1 MMATRINANRRSPV
15 SSSAILKALGERDS
29 WLREQAGLTAAS
41 RAQTVRDL
49 EDSGRR
55 EEDTQRDY
63 VGRYP
68 IELLQNAHDA
78 CADAG
83 VKGTVAYILS
93 DEALIVA
100 NQGKAFDARR
110 VRSLVRQGIS
120 EKAQR
125 RRRRTIGYKG
135 VGFSAVFEASAS
147 PHVITASGLSFGFDR
162 GRARTLVEQH
172 LRKRPR
178 TVAARNF
185 PFRLSAGDWAADAAV
200 IDELFARGFVTAVR
214 LPLRP
219 GITIDDVAGLLD
231 EQIRAEA
238 LVFLPSVRRIEFH
251 RDGNVRAYESS
262 SGVRV
267 GIGRVVHVDVI
278 DDSSRERRSW
288 LTHSGNVVV
297 TREEVEALD
306 DPVWADVAELRAT
319 IALPW
324 ANRTIDAA
332 SSPTPIHL
340 YFPTAETTGRA
351 FLIHGDFHVDTGR
364 SHIFEKGPSG
374 DLNRKLAAAVAERAA
389 ELAESVAL
397 RHGAG
402 LLAVLATTG
411 TPSAFGAVLNEE
423 LDARLR
429 AARIVRPADG
439 SPPRRPNEMKFVSD
453 RDVHLDERLM
463 GLMTKR
469 ADLVRVADYQASGV
483 IKLLEAL
490 GVEILTSVETARR
503 VTVARASVSYEKAL
517 ALLRDWIDSK
527 DLHSAEALIAVLRER
542 RILKDI
548 NDGWCAPA
556 LAVVSI
562 EGVPPL
568 PIALRRVELMPLR
581 SERARMLL
589 EALEVKPMGPAD
601 ALTSINHAL
610 DKQTF
615 GAEDADK
622 QELHDWLLALF
633 RANPEAL
640 KQRWPLKG
648 RAPVLARD
656 ADGTTEQWAH
666 ANTIYFGSGWS
677 DLGGYMEI
685 VYGGDNEPRFI
696 VGDGNSASKTLKDF
710 YAALGVQRLPRLCKP
725 VSPHA
730 SQASKWRQSAPVLAK
745 ASCPDGHTHSEQM
758 LQCQVLDRLDPI
770 LARVQ
775 GDPVVAEAFNE
786 LLARL
791 SKPYGDDAIFTCE
804 NVNHRNK
811 AKPRAV
817 PGYQRWRLQ
826 NALWVLVVNDPA
838 GRTQRAPTRVWRG
851 VPRSQATLLLPRG
864 KLLPVPESFEFVQWD
879 RPSVDD
885 LEHALADLQD
895 AFPDL
900 DSAPAEAKDTAEVLL
915 HKLESALNDNEE
927 REPLFLPGTINGHH
941 AWVDDGVVLDL
952 PGLGEVPELPIVHVA
967 PASRIRVAYKL
978 QGAHERLDERILP
991 GDSVERSPLLDLHR
1005 RAAIVALLTR
1015 RGATRRELARR
1026 VAILHEVQVARI
1038 DMEVT
1043 LSDGRTHP
1051 LTDLPFKLAS
1061 TDTSPILFLND
1072 PKLEHA
1078 LDLADVL
1085 ANYFN
1090 VAGDA
1095 DRLALALLSD
1105 ELARRLHPRELAEAT
1120 ELINSHAEDVTAK
1133 TDDGVFTPSPGDTS
1147 IPGDEGRTNDDAV
1160 VPPPDHGDTASAL
1173 PTRPNSTV
1181 RSSSSAD
1188 TSDIG
1193 VDTTQRNRPNGV
1205 RHQAPDV
1212 ARRGDGGPGQS
1223 SSGRAPV
1230 SPDDISTET
1239 DFDGVRLGAT
1249 LPRPHPR
1256 PTPRSISRP
1265 DEAHAADERSNCVQT
1280 NNADERAPLPDP
1292 SRASFAEPVPVAD
1305 SDSLTSASPQVGDV
1319 SANNEPHAKRGSQ
1332 ADGSPERPMRSRRDD
1347 YSETDA
1353 VKYVCEYARRVLGV
1367 REIRDRQKDR
1377 CGWDLELVYPDD
1389 RVELVEVKG
1398 SVGLGPFEITRNELD
1413 KSRKYAGSYV
1423 VYFLAQQGTTQPALL
1438 RFDDF
1443 GERITDEQVR
1453 AESWAVIG
1461 WRELNPVVI
1470 PIELPTD

>member
-1 MMATRINANRRSPV
+1 MMATTNRRSPT
-15 SSSAILKALGERDS
+15 SGSAILKALGERDS
-29 WLREQAGLTAAS
+29 WLREQAGLTAAA

-110 VRSLVRQGIS
+110 VGSLVRQGIS

-125 RRRRTIGYKG
+125 RRKRTIGYKG

-147 PHVITASGLSFGFDR
+147 PQVIMASGLSFGFDR

-172 LRKRPR
+172 LRKCPR

-185 PFRLSAGDWAADAAV
+185 PFRLSADDWAADAPV
-200 IDELFARGFVTAVR
+200 IDELFERGFVTAVR

-219 GITIDDVAGLLD
+219 DIATDEVAELLD

-238 LVFLPSVRRIEFH
+238 LVFLPSVRRIELH

-278 DDSSRERRSW
+278 DESGRERKSW

-306 DPVWADVAELRAT
+306 DPVWAEVAELRAT

-332 SSPTPIHL
+332 SSPTPVHL

-351 FLIHGDFHVDTGR
+351 CLIHGDFHVDTGR

-389 ELAESVAL
+389 ELAESVAP

-402 LLAVLATTG
+402 LLAVLAPTG

-429 AARIVRPADG
+429 VARIVRAADG

-453 RDVHLDERLM
+453 REVQLDERLM

-469 ADLVRVADYQASGV
+469 ADLVRVGDYQANGV
-483 IKLLEAL
+483 IELLKGL
-490 GVEILTSVETARR
+490 GVGMLTSEETARR
-503 VTVARASVSYEKAL
+503 VTVARVSVPYEKAL

-527 DLHSAEALIAVLRER
+527 GLHSAGALIEILHER
-542 RILKDI
+542 RILKDVD
-548 NDGWCAPA
+548 DGWCPPA
-556 LAVVSI
+556 IAVVST

-568 PIALRRVELMPLR
+568 PSALRRVELKPVR
-581 SERARMLL
+581 SERAKMLL
-589 EALEVKPMGPAD
+589 QALEVKAMGPVD
-601 ALTSINHAL
+601 ALTLINHAL
-610 DKQTF
+610 DQQTF
-615 GAEDADK
+615 GTDDTDK

-633 RANPEAL
+633 RANPDAL

-666 ANTIYFGSGWS
+666 ANAIYFGNGWS
-677 DLGGYMEI
+677 DLGGHMEI
-685 VYGGDNEPRFI
+685 VYGSDNEPRFLA
-696 VGDGNSASKTLKDF
+696 GDGNSASKTLKDF
-710 YAALGVQRLPRLCKP
+710 YAALGVQRLPRLRKP
-725 VSPHA
+725 VPPHA

-758 LQCQVLDRLDPI
+758 LECRVLDRLDPI

-775 GDPVVAEAFNE
+775 GDPAVAEAFNE

-804 NVNHRNK
+804 NINHRNK

-826 NALWVLVVNDPA
+826 SALWVLVVNDPA
-838 GRTQRAPTRVWRG
+838 GRTQRAPARVWRG
-851 VPRSQATLLLPRG
+851 VPRSQASLLLPRG
-864 KLLPVPESFEFVQWD
+864 KLSPAPESFEFIQWD

-885 LEHALADLQD
+885 LEHALADLRD

-900 DSAPAEAKDTAEVLL
+900 DIAPAEAKDTADVLL
-915 HKLESALNDNEE
+915 RKLESALNDNEE
-927 REPLFLPGTINGHH
+927 REPLFLPGTINGHRS
-941 AWVDDGVVLDL
+941 WVDDGVVPDL
-952 PGLGEVPELPIVHVA
+952 PGLGDVPELPIVHVA
-967 PASRIRVAYKL
+967 PASRIRAAYKL
-978 QGAHERLDERILP
+978 QGAHERLDERVLP
-991 GDSVERSPLLDLHR
+991 GDRVERPPLLDLHR

-1015 RGATRRELARR
+1015 QGATRRELARR
-1026 VAILHEVQVARI
+1026 VAVLREVQVARI
-1038 DMEVT
+1038 EVEVT
-1043 LSDGRTHP
+1043 LSDGRTYP
-1051 LTDLPFKLAS
+1051 LTDLPFKLAL
-1061 TDTSPILFLND
+1061 TDAPPILFLND
-1072 PKLEHA
+1072 SKLEHA

-1085 ANYFN
+1085 ANYLN

-1120 ELINSHAEDVTAK
+1120 ELINSHADDVTA
-1133 TDDGVFTPSPGDTS
+1133 TTSDGVFM
-1147 IPGDEGRTNDDAV
+1147 
-1160 VPPPDHGDTASAL
+1160 
-1173 PTRPNSTV
+1173 PT
-1181 RSSSSAD
+1181 SAD
-1188 TSDIG
+1188 TSTSGEDVGMNHDPRAVPPLSHDDAANPVSTQPGG
-1193 VDTTQRNRPNGV
+1193 VVESSRGMDATHPDRQNGI
-1205 RHQAPDV
+1205 RHRTPDV
-1212 ARRGDGGPGQS
+1212 APRADRGGHLA
-1223 SSGRAPV
+1223 SGRSPL
-1230 SPDDISTET
+1230 SPDDIFTEA
-1239 DFDGVRLGAT
+1239 DSDGVRPRAT
-1249 LPRPHPR
+1249 LPRPHPA
-1256 PTPRSISRP
+1256 PHPRHISPP
-1265 DEAHAADERSNCVQT
+1265 DETRSADEPSNRMQT
-1280 NNADERAPLPDP
+1280 VNERAPLPDP
-1292 SRASFAEPVPVAD
+1292 SRASFGNPVPLAD
-1305 SDSLTSASPQVGDV
+1305 SDGLPSVSPSAGGVSAS
-1319 SANNEPHAKRGSQ
+1319 NEPHPERGGQVDGGPERAKRSLH
-1332 ADGSPERPMRSRRDD
+1332 DD
-1347 YSETDA
+1347 YSEKDA

-1367 REIRDRQKDR
+1367 SEIRDRQKDR

-1398 SVGLGPFEITRNELD
+1398 SVGLGPFEITSNELD

-1423 VYFLAQQGTTQPALL
+1423 VYFLAQQGTAQPSLL

-1443 GERITDEQVR
+1443 GERIADEQVR

-1470 PIELPTD
+1470 YVELPND

>member
-1 MMATRINANRRSPV
+1 MMATRINANRPLPAKGP
-15 SSSAILKALGERDS
+15 AILKALGERDS

-110 VRSLVRQGIS
+110 VGSLVRQGMS

-125 RRRRTIGYKG
+125 RRKRTIGYKG
-135 VGFSAVFEASAS
+135 VGFSAVFEVSAS
-147 PHVITASGLSFGFDR
+147 PQVIMANGLSFGFDR
-162 GRARTLVEQH
+162 GRAKTLVEQH
-172 LRKRPR
+172 LRKCPR

-219 GITIDDVAGLLD
+219 DIAIEEVAELLD
-231 EQIRAEA
+231 EQIHAEA

-251 RDGNVRAYESS
+251 RDGSVRAYESS

-267 GIGRVVHVDVI
+267 GIGRVVHVDALVEGG
-278 DDSSRERRSW
+278 RERKSW
-288 LTHSGNVVV
+288 LMRSGNVVV

-324 ANRTIDAA
+324 ANRTIDAT

-351 FLIHGDFHVDTGR
+351 CLIHGDFHVDTGR

-389 ELAESVAL
+389 ELAESVAS

-402 LLAVLATTG
+402 LLAVLAPTG

-429 AARIVRPADG
+429 AAKIVRPADG

-453 RDVHLDERLM
+453 REVQLDERLM

-469 ADLVRVADYQASGV
+469 ADLVRVGDYQANGV
-483 IKLLEAL
+483 IEILKGL
-490 GVEILTSVETARR
+490 GVGILTSEETARR
-503 VTVARASVSYEKAL
+503 VTVARASVPYEKAL

-527 DLHSAEALIAVLRER
+527 GLQSAGALIEILRER
-542 RILKDI
+542 RILKDVD
-548 NDGWCAPA
+548 DGWCPPA
-556 LAVVSI
+556 IAVVSI
-562 EGVPPL
+562 DGVPPL
-568 PIALRRVELMPLR
+568 PSALRRVELKPVR

-589 EALEVKPMGPAD
+589 EVLEVKPMGPAD
-601 ALTSINHAL
+601 AITFINRAL
-610 DKQTF
+610 DQQTF
-615 GAEDADK
+615 GVEDGDK

-633 RANPEAL
+633 RANPDAL
-640 KQRWPLKG
+640 KQRLPLKG

-656 ADGTTEQWAH
+656 ADGTTGQWAH
-666 ANTIYFGSGWS
+666 ANAIYFGGGWG
-677 DLGGYMEI
+677 DLGGQMEI
-685 VYGGDNEPRFI
+685 VYGGDNEPRFLA
-696 VGDGNSASKTLKDF
+696 GDGNAASKTLKDF
-710 YAALGVQRLPRLCKP
+710 YAVLGVQRLPRLRKP
-725 VSPHA
+725 VPPHA
-730 SQASKWRQSAPVLAK
+730 SQASKWRQSDPVLAK

-758 LQCQVLDRLDPI
+758 LECWVLDRLDPI

-775 GDPVVAEAFNE
+775 VDPIFAEAFNE

-791 SKPYGDDAIFTCE
+791 PKPYGDDAIFTCE

-811 AKPRAV
+811 ANPRAV
-817 PGYQRWRLQ
+817 LGFQRWRLQ

-851 VPRSQATLLLPRG
+851 VPRSQATLLLPRA
-864 KLLPVPESFEFVQWD
+864 KLSPAPESFEFIQWD

-885 LEHALADLQD
+885 LEHALADLRD

-900 DSAPAEAKDTAEVLL
+900 DIAPAEAKDTAEVLL
-915 HKLESALNDNEE
+915 HKLESALSDNEE
-927 REPLFLPGTINGHH
+927 REPLFLPGTINGRRT
-941 AWVDDGVVLDL
+941 WVDDGVVLDL
-952 PGLGEVPELPIVHVA
+952 PGLGDVPELPIVHVA
-967 PASRIRVAYKL
+967 PASRIRAAYKL

-991 GDSVERSPLLDLHR
+991 GNPVERPPLLDPHR

-1026 VAILHEVQVARI
+1026 VAVLREVQVARI
-1038 DMEVT
+1038 DVEVT
-1043 LSDGRTHP
+1043 LSKGQTH
-1051 LTDLPFKLAS
+1051 LLADLPFKLAS
-1061 TDTSPILFLND
+1061 IDTPPILFLND

-1085 ANYFN
+1085 ANYLN

-1105 ELARRLHPRELAEAT
+1105 ELARRLHPRELTEAT
-1120 ELINSHAEDVTAK
+1120 ELINSHAEDVTA
-1133 TDDGVFTPSPGDTS
+1133 TTSDGVFTPVPTDTS
-1147 IPGDEGRTNDDAV
+1147 TSGEGVGTNDDAQAVPPSGHGDAANV
-1160 VPPPDHGDTASAL
+1160 VPMRLSGAIQSSGGMDISDSARDT
-1173 PTRPNSTV
+1173 TRP
-1181 RSSSSAD
+1181 D
-1188 TSDIG
+1188 
-1193 VDTTQRNRPNGV
+1193 RPNGV
-1205 RHQAPDV
+1205 RHQTPDV
-1212 ARRGDGGPGQS
+1212 APQVDRGHGHS
-1223 SSGRAPV
+1223 ASGRSPL
-1230 SPDDISTET
+1230 SPDDISTEAE
-1239 DFDGVRLGAT
+1239 FDGVRPRAT
-1249 LPRPHPR
+1249 LPRPHPG
-1256 PTPRSISRP
+1256 PSPQSISWP
-1265 DEAHAADERSNCVQT
+1265 DETRAADERSNRVQT
-1280 NNADERAPLPDP
+1280 DNANERAPLPDP
-1292 SRASFAEPVPVAD
+1292 SRASFGEPVPVAN
-1305 SDSLTSASPQVGDV
+1305 SASLPSASPPVRV
-1319 SANNEPHAKRGSQ
+1319 SANNEPHAEGGSQ
-1332 ADGSPERPMRSRRDD
+1332 ADGNPERPVRSRRDD
-1347 YSETDA
+1347 YSEKDA

-1367 REIRDRQKDR
+1367 SEIRDRQKDR

-1423 VYFLAQQGTTQPALL
+1423 VYFLAQQGTAQPVLL

-1443 GERITDEQVR
+1443 GGRIADEQVR
-1453 AESWAVIG
+1453 VESWAVVG
-1461 WRELNPVVI
+1461 WRELNPVAI
-1470 PIELPTD
+1470 HIELPND